1 MSWEWEG
8 VNRKGQEI
16 AENRGK
22 YSFIYIYKVVKK
34 LTEQEKCYVPL
45 YWEF

>member
-1 MSWEWEG
+1 MGGMSWEWEG

-22 YSFIYIYKVVKK
+22 VLLYIY
-34 LTEQEKCYVPL
+34 L
-45 YWEF
+45 